1 MWEMGRSPE
10 QTRNITFKN
19 ERARGILK
27 DKTQMNFA
35 ANYNKSNLTQNCFA

>member
-35 ANYNKSNLTQNCFA
+35 AIIAN